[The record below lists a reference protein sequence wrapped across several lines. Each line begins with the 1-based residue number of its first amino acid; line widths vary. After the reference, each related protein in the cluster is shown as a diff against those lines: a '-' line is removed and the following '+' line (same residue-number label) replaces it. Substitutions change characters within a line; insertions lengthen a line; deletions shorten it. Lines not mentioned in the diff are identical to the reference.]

1 MDYFGCCG
9 VRRFRDT
16 LSPVRCCNDRRMTAV
31 TRHKFNDKNDK
42 NRVFQSVTESSSPA
56 ANAAPHEAFS
66 NKYRYYVLALL
77 TLGYVF
83 NFVDRQVMTIL
94 IEPIKME
101 FGATDTQMGL
111 LSGLA
116 FALFYATLGIPVAR
130 LADRWSR
137 RNVLA
142 ISMTT
147 WSAVTALC
155 ATATGFWHL
164 LLLRVGVGIGE
175 AGGTPPSQSLLADY
189 FPPEKRAF
197 AQGVLAT
204 APNIGILVGLFGGAI
219 IAEAYGWRSVFL
231 VFGIPG
237 VLLAILIQ
245 TTVRE
250 PLKVSE
256 PADQAQ
262 AGLFSALGNIFR
274 LPSFVHIMVGVGFTG
289 IAGYGL
295 GVWSPSF
302 LVRVHDMSLVDAGL
316 YLGLI
321 GVFGGG
327 LGTISSGLLA
337 DRLAR
342 RNKRWQL
349 WLPAIGIF
357 LALPTQ
363 LAFLLWP
370 AEHRLVMGTIDVPF
384 ALIFMALSAVFASF
398 WIAPSYA
405 AVQNLVPQY
414 WRTQAS
420 ALMLLAI
427 NLLGMGLGPLLV
439 GLLSDSFSQFGS
451 ESVRY
456 GLAIGVSL
464 SLFGGLAYLR
474 GSGLYEQAL
483 RDQAK

>member
-1 MDYFGCCG
+1 MT
-9 VRRFRDT
+9 DT
-16 LSPVRCCNDRRMTAV
+16 
-31 TRHKFNDKNDK
+31 
-42 NRVFQSVTESSSPA
+42 SVHQAT
-56 ANAAPHEAFS
+56 AAPHEAYT
-66 NKYRYYVLALL
+66 NRYRYYVLALL

-101 FGATDTQMGL
+101 FGASDTQMGL

-164 LLLRVGVGIGE
+164 LLLRIGVGIGE

-197 AQGVLAT
+197 AQGILAT
-204 APNIGILVGLFGGAI
+204 APNIGILVGLFGGAL

-245 TTVRE
+245 LTIKE
-250 PLKVSE
+250 PLKVTASASE
-256 PADQAQ
+256 EG
-262 AGLFSALGNIFR
+262 AGLFSTLGNIFR
-274 LPSFVHIMVGVGFTG
+274 LPSFAHIMVGVGFTG

-302 LVRVHDMSLVDAGL
+302 LVRVHNMSLVDAGL

-327 LGTISSGLLA
+327 LGTISSGLLV

-342 RNKRWQL
+342 RDKRWQL

-370 AEHRLVMGTIDVPF
+370 AEHRLVMGDVDVPF
-384 ALIFMALSAVFASF
+384 ALVFMALSAIFASF

-405 AVQNLVPQY
+405 AVQNLVPQC

-439 GLLSDSFSQFGS
+439 GILSDLLSQFGDS
-451 ESVRY
+451 SVRY
-456 GLAIGVSL
+456 GLSIGVSL
-464 SLFGGLAYLR
+464 SLVGGIAYLR
-474 GSGLYEQAL
+474 GSTLYARAVEN
-483 RDQAK
+483 KG

>member
-1 MDYFGCCG
+1 MT
-9 VRRFRDT
+9 DT
-16 LSPVRCCNDRRMTAV
+16 
-31 TRHKFNDKNDK
+31 
-42 NRVFQSVTESSSPA
+42 SVHQAT
-56 ANAAPHEAFS
+56 AAPHEAYT
-66 NKYRYYVLALL
+66 NRYRYYVLALL

-101 FGATDTQMGL
+101 FGASDTQMGL

-164 LLLRVGVGIGE
+164 LLLRIGVGIGE

-197 AQGVLAT
+197 AQGILAT
-204 APNIGILVGLFGGAI
+204 APNIGILVGLFGGAL

-245 TTVRE
+245 LTIKE
-250 PLKVSE
+250 PLKVSASASE
-256 PADQAQ
+256 EGV
-262 AGLFSALGNIFR
+262 GLFATLDNIFR
-274 LPSFVHIMVGVGFTG
+274 LPSFAHIMVGVGFTG

-302 LVRVHDMSLVDAGL
+302 LVRVHNMSLVDAGL

-327 LGTISSGLLA
+327 LGTISSGLLV

-342 RNKRWQL
+342 RDKRWQL

-370 AEHRLVMGTIDVPF
+370 AEHRLVMGDVDVPF
-384 ALIFMALSAVFASF
+384 ALVFMGLSAVFASF

-439 GLLSDSFSQFGS
+439 GMLSDLLSQFGDS
-451 ESVRY
+451 SVRF
-456 GLAIGVSL
+456 GLSIGVSL
-464 SLFGGLAYLR
+464 SLVGGVAYLR
-474 GSGLYEQAL
+474 GSALYARAIEN
-483 RDQAK
+483 KG

>member
-1 MDYFGCCG
+1 MT
-9 VRRFRDT
+9 DT
-16 LSPVRCCNDRRMTAV
+16 
-31 TRHKFNDKNDK
+31 
-42 NRVFQSVTESSSPA
+42 SVHQAT
-56 ANAAPHEAFS
+56 AAPHEAYT
-66 NKYRYYVLALL
+66 NRYRYYVLALL

-101 FGATDTQMGL
+101 FGASDTQMGL

-164 LLLRVGVGIGE
+164 LLLRIGVGIGE

-197 AQGVLAT
+197 AQGILAT
-204 APNIGILVGLFGGAI
+204 APNIGILVGLFGGAL

-245 TTVRE
+245 LTIKE
-250 PLKVSE
+250 PLKVTASASE
-256 PADQAQ
+256 EG
-262 AGLFSALGNIFR
+262 AGLFSTLGNIFR
-274 LPSFVHIMVGVGFTG
+274 LPSFAHIMVGVGFTG

-302 LVRVHDMSLVDAGL
+302 LVRVHNMSLVDAGL

-327 LGTISSGLLA
+327 LGTISSGLLV

-342 RNKRWQL
+342 RDKRWQL

-370 AEHRLVMGTIDVPF
+370 AEHRLVMGDVDLPF
-384 ALIFMALSAVFASF
+384 ALVFMALSAVFASF

-439 GLLSDSFSQFGS
+439 GMLSDLLSQFGDS
-451 ESVRY
+451 SVRY
-456 GLAIGVSL
+456 GLSIGVSL
-464 SLFGGLAYLR
+464 SLVGGIAYLR
-474 GSGLYEQAL
+474 GSTLYARAVEN
-483 RDQAK
+483 KG

>member
-1 MDYFGCCG
+1 
-9 VRRFRDT
+9 
-16 LSPVRCCNDRRMTAV
+16 MTDSSVSAV
-31 TRHKFNDKNDK
+31 N
-42 NRVFQSVTESSSPA
+42 S
-56 ANAAPHEAFS
+56 APHEAFS

-94 IEPIKME
+94 VEPIKTE

-164 LLLRVGVGIGE
+164 LSLRIGVGIGE

-189 FPPEKRAF
+189 FPPDKRAF
-197 AQGVLAT
+197 AQGILAT
-204 APNIGILVGLFGGAI
+204 APNIGILVGLFGGAL

-245 TTVRE
+245 LTVTE
-250 PLKVSE
+250 PSKMAVPDEKSG
-256 PADQAQ
+256 AS
-262 AGLFSALGNIFR
+262 LFAALDNIFR
-274 LPSFVHIMVGVGFTG
+274 LPSFAHIMLGVGFTG

-302 LVRVHDMSLVDAGL
+302 LVRVHDMTLVDAGL

-327 LGTISSGLLA
+327 LGTISSGLLV
-337 DRLAR
+337 DKLAR
-342 RNKRWQL
+342 RDLRWQL

-370 AEHRLVMGTIDVPF
+370 AEHRLVMGSVDVPF
-384 ALIFMALSAVFASF
+384 ALVFMGLSAVFASF

-439 GLLSDSFSQFGS
+439 GFLSDSLSQFGDD
-451 ESVRY
+451 SVRY
-456 GLAIGVSL
+456 GLSFGVSL
-464 SLFGGLAYLR
+464 SLIGGFAYIR
-474 GSGLYEQAL
+474 GSSLYARALHEQSH
-483 RDQAK
+483 

>member
-1 MDYFGCCG
+1 
-9 VRRFRDT
+9 
-16 LSPVRCCNDRRMTAV
+16 
-31 TRHKFNDKNDK
+31 
-42 NRVFQSVTESSSPA
+42 
-56 ANAAPHEAFS
+56 
-66 NKYRYYVLALL
+66 
-77 TLGYVF
+77 
-83 NFVDRQVMTIL
+83 MTIL

-101 FGATDTQMGL
+101 FGASDTQMGL

-164 LLLRVGVGIGE
+164 LLLRIGVGIGE

-197 AQGVLAT
+197 AQGILAT
-204 APNIGILVGLFGGAI
+204 APNIGILVGLFGGAL

-245 TTVRE
+245 LTIKE
-250 PLKVSE
+250 PLKVTVSASE
-256 PADQAQ
+256 EG
-262 AGLFSALGNIFR
+262 AGLFSTLGNIFR
-274 LPSFVHIMVGVGFTG
+274 LPSFAHIMVGVGFTG

-302 LVRVHDMSLVDAGL
+302 LVRVHNMSLVDAGL

-327 LGTISSGLLA
+327 LGTISSGLLV

-342 RNKRWQL
+342 RDKRWQL

-370 AEHRLVMGTIDVPF
+370 AEHRLVMGDVDVPF
-384 ALIFMALSAVFASF
+384 ALVFMGLSAVFASF

-439 GLLSDSFSQFGS
+439 GMLSDLLSQFGDS
-451 ESVRY
+451 SVRF
-456 GLAIGVSL
+456 GLSIGVSL
-464 SLFGGLAYLR
+464 SLVGGVAYLR
-474 GSGLYEQAL
+474 GSALYARAIEN
-483 RDQAK
+483 KG

>member
-1 MDYFGCCG
+1 
-9 VRRFRDT
+9 VHQAT
-16 LSPVRCCNDRRMTAV
+16 
-31 TRHKFNDKNDK
+31 
-42 NRVFQSVTESSSPA
+42 
-56 ANAAPHEAFS
+56 AAPHEAYT
-66 NKYRYYVLALL
+66 NRYRYYVLALL

-101 FGATDTQMGL
+101 FGASDTQMGL

-164 LLLRVGVGIGE
+164 LLLRIGVGIGE

-197 AQGVLAT
+197 AQGILAT
-204 APNIGILVGLFGGAI
+204 APNIGILVGLFGGAL

-231 VFGIPG
+231 IFGIPG

-245 TTVRE
+245 LTIKE
-250 PLKVSE
+250 PLKVTASASE
-256 PADQAQ
+256 EG
-262 AGLFSALGNIFR
+262 AGLFSTLGNIFR
-274 LPSFVHIMVGVGFTG
+274 LPSFAHIMVGVGFTG

-302 LVRVHDMSLVDAGL
+302 LVRVHNMSLVDAGL

-327 LGTISSGLLA
+327 LGTISSGLLV

-342 RNKRWQL
+342 RDKRWQL

-370 AEHRLVMGTIDVPF
+370 AEHRLVMGDVDVPF
-384 ALIFMALSAVFASF
+384 ALVFMALSAVFASF

-439 GLLSDSFSQFGS
+439 GMLSDLLSQFGDS
-451 ESVRY
+451 SVRY
-456 GLAIGVSL
+456 GLSIGVSL
-464 SLFGGLAYLR
+464 SLVGGIAYLR
-474 GSGLYEQAL
+474 GSTLYARAVEN
-483 RDQAK
+483 KG

>member
-1 MDYFGCCG
+1 M
-9 VRRFRDT
+9 
-16 LSPVRCCNDRRMTAV
+16 NDSA
-31 TRHKFNDKNDK
+31 
-42 NRVFQSVTESSSPA
+42 QSVTSS
-56 ANAAPHEAFS
+56 APHHLYS
-66 NKYRYYVLALL
+66 NRYRYYVLALL

-94 IEPIKME
+94 IEPIKAE
-101 FGATDTQMGL
+101 FGATDTQMGF

-137 RNVLA
+137 RNVLT

-155 ATATGFWHL
+155 ATAMGFWHL
-164 LLLRVGVGIGE
+164 LLLRIGVGVGE

-197 AQGVLAT
+197 AQGILAT
-204 APNIGILVGLFGGAI
+204 APNIGILVGLFGGAV
-219 IAEAYGWRSVFL
+219 IAEAYGWRTVFL

-237 VLLAILIQ
+237 VLLAALIQ
-245 TTVRE
+245 LTVKE
-250 PLKVSE
+250 PPKLKAASE
-256 PADQAQ
+256 MVDQ
-262 AGLFSALGNIFR
+262 GLFSALKHIVR
-274 LPSFVHIMVGVGFTG
+274 LPSFLHIMIGVGFTG

-302 LVRVHDMSLVDAGL
+302 LVRVHSVSLVDAGL

-327 LGTISSGLLA
+327 LGTISSGLMVDA
-337 DRLAR
+337 LAR
-342 RNKRWQL
+342 RDRRWQL
-349 WLPAIGIF
+349 WVPAIGIF

-370 AEHRLVMGTIDVPF
+370 VEHRLMIGSVDLPF
-384 ALIFMALSAVFASF
+384 ALVFMGLSAVFASF

-405 AVQNLVPQY
+405 AVQNLAPQH

-439 GLLSDSFSQFGS
+439 GMLSDGFSAYGDD
-451 ESVRY
+451 SVRY
-456 GLAIGVSL
+456 ALSIGVSL
-464 SLFGGLAYLR
+464 SVVGGIAYLS
-474 GSGLYEQAL
+474 GS
-483 RDQAK
+483 AKYARAIAQSEGGPGT

>member
-1 MDYFGCCG
+1 
-9 VRRFRDT
+9 
-16 LSPVRCCNDRRMTAV
+16 MT
-31 TRHKFNDKNDK
+31 TKD
-42 NRVFQSVTESSSPA
+42 SIS
-56 ANAAPHEAFS
+56 AAPHEQFS
-66 NKYRYYVLALL
+66 NRYRYYVLALL

-94 IEPIKME
+94 IEPIKAG
-101 FGATDTQMGL
+101 FGATDTQMGV

-116 FALFYATLGIPVAR
+116 FALFYATLGLPVAR

-137 RNVLA
+137 TKVLS

-164 LLLRVGVGIGE
+164 ALLRVGVGIGE

-189 FPPEKRAF
+189 FAPERRAF
-197 AQGVLAT
+197 AQGILAT
-204 APNIGILVGLFGGAI
+204 APNIGILVGLFGGAL
-219 IAEAYGWRSVFL
+219 IAEAFGWRTVFL

-237 VLLAILIQ
+237 VVLALLIYL
-245 TTVRE
+245 TVRE
-250 PLKVSE
+250 PDKVARPEQDLNLWVALKGIL
-256 PADQAQ
+256 A
-262 AGLFSALGNIFR
+262 
-274 LPSFVHIMVGVGFTG
+274 LPSFKMITLGVGFTG
-289 IAGYGL
+289 ISGYGL

-327 LGTISSGLLA
+327 LGTISSGLMVDALA
-337 DRLAR
+337 KRD
-342 RNKRWQL
+342 KRWQM
-349 WLPAIGIF
+349 WVPMIGIF
-357 LALPTQ
+357 LSLPTQ

-370 AEHRLVMGTIDVPF
+370 VEHRLIVGGADLPF
-384 ALIFMALSAVFASF
+384 ALIFMGLSAIFASF

-420 ALMLLAI
+420 AMMLLAI

-439 GLLSDSFSQFGS
+439 GVFSDMFIATGN

-456 GLAIGVSL
+456 GLAVVVSL
-464 SLFGGLAYLR
+464 SLVGAIAY
-474 GSGLYEQAL
+474 AL
-483 RDQAK
+483 GAKPYASAITSKIT

>member
-1 MDYFGCCG
+1 MT
-9 VRRFRDT
+9 DT
-16 LSPVRCCNDRRMTAV
+16 
-31 TRHKFNDKNDK
+31 
-42 NRVFQSVTESSSPA
+42 SVHQAT
-56 ANAAPHEAFS
+56 AAPHEAYT
-66 NKYRYYVLALL
+66 NRYRYYVLALL

-101 FGATDTQMGL
+101 FGASDTQMGL

-164 LLLRVGVGIGE
+164 LLLRIGVGIGE

-197 AQGVLAT
+197 AQGILAT
-204 APNIGILVGLFGGAI
+204 APNIGILVGLFGGAL

-245 TTVRE
+245 LTIKE
-250 PLKVSE
+250 PLKVTASASE
-256 PADQAQ
+256 EGV
-262 AGLFSALGNIFR
+262 GLFATLDNIFR
-274 LPSFVHIMVGVGFTG
+274 LPSFAHIMVGVGFTG

-302 LVRVHDMSLVDAGL
+302 LVRVHNMSLVDAGL

-327 LGTISSGLLA
+327 LGTISSGLLV

-342 RNKRWQL
+342 RDKRWQL

-370 AEHRLVMGTIDVPF
+370 AEHRLVMGDVDAPF
-384 ALIFMALSAVFASF
+384 ALVFMGLSAVFASF

-439 GLLSDSFSQFGS
+439 GMLSDLLSQFGDS
-451 ESVRY
+451 SVRF
-456 GLAIGVSL
+456 GLSIGVSL
-464 SLFGGLAYLR
+464 SLVGGVAYLR
-474 GSGLYEQAL
+474 GSALYARAIEN
-483 RDQAK
+483 KG

>member
-1 MDYFGCCG
+1 MT
-9 VRRFRDT
+9 DT
-16 LSPVRCCNDRRMTAV
+16 
-31 TRHKFNDKNDK
+31 
-42 NRVFQSVTESSSPA
+42 SVHQAT
-56 ANAAPHEAFS
+56 AAPHEAYT
-66 NKYRYYVLALL
+66 NRYRYYVLALL

-101 FGATDTQMGL
+101 FGASDTQMGL

-164 LLLRVGVGIGE
+164 LLLRIGVGIGE

-197 AQGVLAT
+197 AQGILAT
-204 APNIGILVGLFGGAI
+204 APNIGILVGLFGGAL

-245 TTVRE
+245 LTIRE
-250 PLKVSE
+250 PLKVTVSASE
-256 PADQAQ
+256 EG
-262 AGLFSALGNIFR
+262 AGLFSTLGNIFR
-274 LPSFVHIMVGVGFTG
+274 LPSFAHIMVGVGFTG

-302 LVRVHDMSLVDAGL
+302 LVRVHNMSLVDAGL

-327 LGTISSGLLA
+327 LGTISSGLLV

-342 RNKRWQL
+342 RDKRWQL

-370 AEHRLVMGTIDVPF
+370 AEHRLVVGEVDVPF
-384 ALIFMALSAVFASF
+384 ALVFMGLSAVFASF

-439 GLLSDSFSQFGS
+439 GMLSDLLSQFGDS
-451 ESVRY
+451 SVRY
-456 GLAIGVSL
+456 GLSIGVSL
-464 SLFGGLAYLR
+464 SLVGGVAYLR
-474 GSGLYEQAL
+474 GSALYARAIE
-483 RDQAK
+483 KKG

>member
-1 MDYFGCCG
+1 
-9 VRRFRDT
+9 
-16 LSPVRCCNDRRMTAV
+16 MT
-31 TRHKFNDKNDK
+31 TKD
-42 NRVFQSVTESSSPA
+42 SIP
-56 ANAAPHEAFS
+56 AAPHEQFS
-66 NKYRYYVLALL
+66 NRYRYYVLALL

-94 IEPIKME
+94 IEPIKAE
-101 FGATDTQMGL
+101 FGATDTQMGV

-116 FALFYATLGIPVAR
+116 FALFYATLGLPVAR

-137 RNVLA
+137 TKVLS

-155 ATATGFWHL
+155 ATSTGFWHL
-164 LLLRVGVGIGE
+164 ALLRVGVGIGE

-189 FPPEKRAF
+189 FAPERRAF
-197 AQGVLAT
+197 AQGILAT
-204 APNIGILVGLFGGAI
+204 APNIGILVGLFGGAL
-219 IAEAYGWRSVFL
+219 IAEAFGWRTVFL

-237 VLLAILIQ
+237 VVLALLIYL
-245 TTVRE
+245 TVRE
-250 PLKVSE
+250 PDKVARPEQDLNLWVALKGIL
-256 PADQAQ
+256 A
-262 AGLFSALGNIFR
+262 
-274 LPSFVHIMVGVGFTG
+274 LPSFKMIMLGVGFTG
-289 IAGYGL
+289 ISGYGL

-327 LGTISSGLLA
+327 LGTISSGLMVDALA
-337 DRLAR
+337 KRD
-342 RNKRWQL
+342 KRWQM
-349 WLPAIGIF
+349 WVPMIGIF
-357 LALPTQ
+357 LSLPTQ

-370 AEHRLVMGTIDVPF
+370 VEHRLIVGGADLPF
-384 ALIFMALSAVFASF
+384 ALIFMGLSAIFASF

-420 ALMLLAI
+420 AMMLLAI

-439 GLLSDSFSQFGS
+439 GVFSDMFIATGN

-456 GLAIGVSL
+456 GLAVVVSL
-464 SLFGGLAYLR
+464 SLVGAIAY
-474 GSGLYEQAL
+474 AL
-483 RDQAK
+483 GAKPYASAITSKIT

>member
-1 MDYFGCCG
+1 MTEHA
-9 VRRFRDT
+9 DT
-16 LSPVRCCNDRRMTAV
+16 PETASP
-31 TRHKFNDKNDK
+31 HSLYS
-42 NRVFQSVTESSSPA
+42 NR
-56 ANAAPHEAFS
+56 
-66 NKYRYYVLALL
+66 YRYYVLALL

-94 IEPIKME
+94 IEPIKTE

-147 WSAVTALC
+147 WSAITALC

-164 LLLRVGVGIGE
+164 LLLRIGVGIGE

-204 APNIGILVGLFGGAI
+204 APNIGILVGLFGGAL

-231 VFGIPG
+231 IFGIPG
-237 VLLAILIQ
+237 VLLAVLIQ
-245 TTVRE
+245 LTIKEPPKVRE
-250 PLKVSE
+250 AQSQV
-256 PADQAQ
+256 DQ
-262 AGLFSALGNIFR
+262 GLFSALGRIVR
-274 LPSFVHIMVGVGFTG
+274 LPSFKHIMVGVGFTG

-302 LVRVHDMSLVDAGL
+302 LVRVHGMSLVDAGL

-327 LGTISSGLLA
+327 FGTIFSGLLVDA
-337 DRLAR
+337 LAR
-342 RNKRWQL
+342 RDARWQL
-349 WLPAIGIF
+349 WVPAIGIF
-357 LALPTQ
+357 IALPTQ

-370 AEHRLVMGTIDVPF
+370 VDHRLGVGGAIDIPF
-384 ALIFMALSAVFASF
+384 ALIFMGLSAIFASF

-439 GLLSDSFSQFGS
+439 GLLSDALIGYGT

-456 GLAIGVSL
+456 ALAIGVSF
-464 SLFGGLAYLR
+464 SVVGGIAYIR
-474 GSGLYEQAL
+474 GSRAYAQEVGAV
-483 RDQAK
+483 RVATP

>member
-1 MDYFGCCG
+1 MT
-9 VRRFRDT
+9 DT
-16 LSPVRCCNDRRMTAV
+16 
-31 TRHKFNDKNDK
+31 
-42 NRVFQSVTESSSPA
+42 SVHQAT
-56 ANAAPHEAFS
+56 AAPHEAYT
-66 NKYRYYVLALL
+66 NRYRYYVLALL

-101 FGATDTQMGL
+101 FGASDTQMGL

-164 LLLRVGVGIGE
+164 LLLRIGVGIGE

-197 AQGVLAT
+197 AQGILAT
-204 APNIGILVGLFGGAI
+204 APNIGILVGLFGGAL

-245 TTVRE
+245 LTIKE
-250 PLKVSE
+250 PLKVTASASE
-256 PADQAQ
+256 EGV
-262 AGLFSALGNIFR
+262 GLFATLDNIFR
-274 LPSFVHIMVGVGFTG
+274 LPSFAHIMVGVGFTG

-302 LVRVHDMSLVDAGL
+302 LVRVHNMSLVDAGL

-327 LGTISSGLLA
+327 LGTISSGLLV

-342 RNKRWQL
+342 RDKRWQL

-370 AEHRLVMGTIDVPF
+370 AEHRLIMGDVDVPF
-384 ALIFMALSAVFASF
+384 ALVVMGLSAVFASF

-439 GLLSDSFSQFGS
+439 GMLSDLLSQFGDS
-451 ESVRY
+451 SVRF
-456 GLAIGVSL
+456 GLSIGVSL
-464 SLFGGLAYLR
+464 SLVGGVAYLR
-474 GSGLYEQAL
+474 GSALYARAIEN
-483 RDQAK
+483 KG

>member
-1 MDYFGCCG
+1 MT
-9 VRRFRDT
+9 DT
-16 LSPVRCCNDRRMTAV
+16 
-31 TRHKFNDKNDK
+31 
-42 NRVFQSVTESSSPA
+42 SVHQAT
-56 ANAAPHEAFS
+56 AAPHEAYT
-66 NKYRYYVLALL
+66 NRYRYYVLALL

-101 FGATDTQMGL
+101 FGASDTQMGL

-164 LLLRVGVGIGE
+164 LLLRIGVGIGE

-197 AQGVLAT
+197 AQGILAT
-204 APNIGILVGLFGGAI
+204 APNIGILVGLFGGAL

-245 TTVRE
+245 LTIKE
-250 PLKVSE
+250 PLKVTASASE
-256 PADQAQ
+256 EG
-262 AGLFSALGNIFR
+262 AGLFSTLGNIFR
-274 LPSFVHIMVGVGFTG
+274 LPSFAHIMVGVGFTG

-295 GVWSPSF
+295 GVWSPSL
-302 LVRVHDMSLVDAGL
+302 LVRVHNMSLVDAGL

-327 LGTISSGLLA
+327 LGTISSGLLV

-342 RNKRWQL
+342 RDKRWQL

-370 AEHRLVMGTIDVPF
+370 AEHRLVMGDVDVPF
-384 ALIFMALSAVFASF
+384 ALVFMALSAVFASF

-439 GLLSDSFSQFGS
+439 GMLSDLLSQFGDS
-451 ESVRY
+451 SVRY
-456 GLAIGVSL
+456 GLSIGVSL
-464 SLFGGLAYLR
+464 SLVGGIAYLR
-474 GSGLYEQAL
+474 GSTLYARAVEN
-483 RDQAK
+483 KG

>member
-1 MDYFGCCG
+1 
-9 VRRFRDT
+9 
-16 LSPVRCCNDRRMTAV
+16 MT
-31 TRHKFNDKNDK
+31 TKD
-42 NRVFQSVTESSSPA
+42 SIP
-56 ANAAPHEAFS
+56 AAPHEQFS
-66 NKYRYYVLALL
+66 NRYRYYVLALL

-94 IEPIKME
+94 IEPIKAE
-101 FGATDTQMGL
+101 FGATDTQMGV

-116 FALFYATLGIPVAR
+116 FALFYATLGLPVAR

-137 RNVLA
+137 TKVLS

-155 ATATGFWHL
+155 ATSTGFWHL
-164 LLLRVGVGIGE
+164 ALLRVGVGIGE

-189 FPPEKRAF
+189 FAPERRAF
-197 AQGVLAT
+197 AQGILAT
-204 APNIGILVGLFGGAI
+204 APNIGILVGLFGGAL
-219 IAEAYGWRSVFL
+219 IAEAFGWRTVFL

-237 VLLAILIQ
+237 VVLALLIYL
-245 TTVRE
+245 TVRE
-250 PLKVSE
+250 PDKVARPEQDLNLWVALKGIL
-256 PADQAQ
+256 A
-262 AGLFSALGNIFR
+262 
-274 LPSFVHIMVGVGFTG
+274 LPSFKMITLGVGFTG
-289 IAGYGL
+289 ISGYGL

-327 LGTISSGLLA
+327 LGTISSGLMVDALA
-337 DRLAR
+337 KRD
-342 RNKRWQL
+342 KRWQM
-349 WLPAIGIF
+349 WVPMIGIF
-357 LALPTQ
+357 LSLPTQ

-370 AEHRLVMGTIDVPF
+370 VEHRLIVGGADLPF
-384 ALIFMALSAVFASF
+384 ALIFMGLSAIFASF

-420 ALMLLAI
+420 AMMLLAI

-439 GLLSDSFSQFGS
+439 GVFSDMFIATGN

-456 GLAIGVSL
+456 GLAVVVSL
-464 SLFGGLAYLR
+464 SLVGAIAY
-474 GSGLYEQAL
+474 AL
-483 RDQAK
+483 GAKPYASAITSKIT

>member
-1 MDYFGCCG
+1 MT
-9 VRRFRDT
+9 DT
-16 LSPVRCCNDRRMTAV
+16 
-31 TRHKFNDKNDK
+31 
-42 NRVFQSVTESSSPA
+42 SVHQAT
-56 ANAAPHEAFS
+56 AAPHEAYT
-66 NKYRYYVLALL
+66 NRYRYYVLALL

-101 FGATDTQMGL
+101 FGASDTQMGL

-164 LLLRVGVGIGE
+164 LLLRIGVGIGE

-197 AQGVLAT
+197 AQGILAT
-204 APNIGILVGLFGGAI
+204 APNIGILVGLFGGAL

-245 TTVRE
+245 LTIKE
-250 PLKVSE
+250 PLKVTVSASE
-256 PADQAQ
+256 EG
-262 AGLFSALGNIFR
+262 AGLFSTLGNIFR
-274 LPSFVHIMVGVGFTG
+274 LPSFAHIMVGVGFTG

-302 LVRVHDMSLVDAGL
+302 LVRVHNMSLVDAGL

-327 LGTISSGLLA
+327 LGTISSGLLV

-342 RNKRWQL
+342 RDKRWQL

-370 AEHRLVMGTIDVPF
+370 SEHRLVVGEVDVPF
-384 ALIFMALSAVFASF
+384 ALVFMGLSAVFASF

-439 GLLSDSFSQFGS
+439 GMLSDLLSQFGDS
-451 ESVRY
+451 SVRY
-456 GLAIGVSL
+456 GLSIGVSL
-464 SLFGGLAYLR
+464 SLVGGVAYLR
-474 GSGLYEQAL
+474 GSGLYARAIE
-483 RDQAK
+483 KKG

>member
-1 MDYFGCCG
+1 MT
-9 VRRFRDT
+9 DT
-16 LSPVRCCNDRRMTAV
+16 
-31 TRHKFNDKNDK
+31 
-42 NRVFQSVTESSSPA
+42 SVHQAT
-56 ANAAPHEAFS
+56 AAPHEAYT
-66 NKYRYYVLALL
+66 NRYRYYVLALL

-101 FGATDTQMGL
+101 FGASDTQMGL

-164 LLLRVGVGIGE
+164 LLLRIGVGIGE

-204 APNIGILVGLFGGAI
+204 APNIGILVGLFGGAL

-245 TTVRE
+245 LTIKE
-250 PLKVSE
+250 PLKVSASASE
-256 PADQAQ
+256 EGV
-262 AGLFSALGNIFR
+262 GLFATLDNIFR
-274 LPSFVHIMVGVGFTG
+274 LPSFAHIMVGVGFTG

-302 LVRVHDMSLVDAGL
+302 LVRVHNMSLVDAGL

-327 LGTISSGLLA
+327 LGTISSGLLV

-342 RNKRWQL
+342 RDKRWQL

-370 AEHRLVMGTIDVPF
+370 AEHRLVMGDVDVPF
-384 ALIFMALSAVFASF
+384 ALVFMGLSAVFASF

-439 GLLSDSFSQFGS
+439 GMLSDLLSQFGDS
-451 ESVRY
+451 SVRF
-456 GLAIGVSL
+456 GLSIGVSL
-464 SLFGGLAYLR
+464 SLVGGVAYLR
-474 GSGLYEQAL
+474 GSALYARAIEN
-483 RDQAK
+483 KG